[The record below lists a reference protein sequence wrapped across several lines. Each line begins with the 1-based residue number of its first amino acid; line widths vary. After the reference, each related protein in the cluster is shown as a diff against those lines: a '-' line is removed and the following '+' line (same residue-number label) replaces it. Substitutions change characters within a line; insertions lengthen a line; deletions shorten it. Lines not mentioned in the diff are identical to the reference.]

1 MNKRELIK
9 VLDKDDVIGIA
20 KTALILGE
28 QPEYSEC
35 NMSAYFIKR
44 LRSLY
49 NTQTRRDWLLY
60 KGAGHSVQK
69 YQMESDNIELKKE
82 RILEG
87 LNYIIVEN
95 YSKRARILNN

>member
-1 MNKRELIK
+1 MKKRDLIK
-9 VLDKDDVIGIA
+9 VLDNDDVIDII
-20 KTALILGE
+20 KTTLILGE
-28 QPEYSEC
+28 IAEYSEC

-49 NTQTRRDWLLY
+49 NVQTRRDWLLY
-60 KGAGHSVQK
+60 KGAGNSVQK

-95 YSKRARILNN
+95 SKKWPISTT